1 MTLAARKV
9 VTRSPKRTVGRINC
23 RWFQDEPIEHESRL
37 EKRFLLRAI
46 LFPSLAHIQHQPFKL
61 SLGGREHYTPD
72 FLLTFSN
79 GEQCVVEVKR
89 AERIKELISR
99 FDRIAQRLA
108 EDQRRFFVIHNGQI
122 EGQLRAHRAGLLRR
136 YATMLLPSSILQAVQ
151 LLVEK
156 HAKGVSI
163 KTLMDQTGASPI
175 QLYALVARRVVTVSP
190 GLLLSEDD
198 LLFPVNKE
206 VQHGADQFGNWFGC
220 APWRANA

>member
-37 EKRFLLRAI
+37 EKRFLLRSI
-46 LFPSLAHIQHQPFKL
+46 LYPSLAHIQHQPFRV

-72 FLLTFSN
+72 FLLTFTN
-79 GEQCVVEVKR
+79 GDRCVVEVKR
-89 AERIKELISR
+89 AEKVKELISR
-99 FDRIAQRLA
+99 FDQIAQRLA
-108 EDQRRFFVIHNGQI
+108 EEQLRFFVIHNGQI

-136 YATMLLPSSILQAVQ
+136 YATMPLPASIHQAVQ

-156 HAKGVSI
+156 HAKGIPI
-163 KTLMDQTGASPI
+163 KTVMDHTGAKSI
-175 QLYALVARRVVTVSP
+175 QLYALVARRVVTVSA

-198 LLFPVNKE
+198 LLFPIDKE
-206 VQHGADQFGNWFGC
+206 LAHADQFGNWFGC
-220 APWRANA
+220 APWRTNA